1 MTRLKRFVGRH
12 RPRRI
17 GLLAWIRKRSSATR
31 NATPLLWI
39 KRADIKRIFCSKLTT
54 LPGEAEIRL
63 WHNIRHA
70 PDTSPAA
77 RCSPA
82 EGQRSSRWLTA
93 QHATLKH
100 SLLSLRLSP
109 SCATRHRSNGRDTA
123 EGMCRSC
130 PRTEAQEADLLVAP
144 LGQIRLSDI
153 AGWPLLISFA
163 VRTAVGRMAV
173 TPPVRL
179 ASVRGPFSRLWP
191 LLPWSKRS
199 LASFLAAPTDRH
211 GRSPT
216 ARD

>member
-1 MTRLKRFVGRH
+1 LPGADALKKRFVSRH

-17 GLLAWIRKRSSATR
+17 GLLAWIRKRSPR
-31 NATPLLWI
+31 LWT
-39 KRADIKRIFCSKLTT
+39 KRTDIKRIFCSKLTT
-54 LPGEAEIRL
+54 LPGKRKSGCL
-63 WHNIRHA
+63 GRHNIRHT

-77 RCSPA
+77 PCSPA

-144 LGQIRLSDI
+144 LGQIRLNDI

-191 LLPWSKRS
+191 PLPWSKRS